1 MTDVSHS
8 PRGLGG
14 AIAEVR
20 AKWGWFVALGIALLV
35 LGGIAFFNVFLATV
49 VSVFYV
55 GVLMLIGAGAEIAH
69 AFGVKTWGSFF
80 WLLLSG
86 IVYAV
91 AGIVTLMNPLLASV
105 VLTFI
110 LAIALVAGGIF
121 RIWSGFSARPQKGWG
136 WIVAAGV
143 ITLLAGIVI
152 AMRWPV
158 NSLYILGLF
167 LAIDLTFQGWSYIA
181 FGMALRR

>member
-1 MTDVSHS
+1 
-8 PRGLGG
+8 
-14 AIAEVR
+14 
-20 AKWGWFVALGIALLV
+20 
-35 LGGIAFFNVFLATV
+35 
-49 VSVFYV
+49 
-55 GVLMLIGAGAEIAH
+55 
-69 AFGVKTWGSFF
+69 
-80 WLLLSG
+80 
-86 IVYAV
+86 
-91 AGIVTLMNPLLASV
+91 V
-105 VLTFI
+105 VLTFV

-121 RIWSGFSARPQKGWG
+121 RIWVGFSARPQTGWG